1 MRMSRALRSLAYG
14 TGCLAGAAAHA
25 QQPDT
30 TPSPKVF
37 PLPPVSVSATRSTL
51 PLAKVPLS
59 VQIVDRRQISGARP
73 TWGLDEALTGVP
85 GVYVANRYNFSQDQR
100 ISIRGFGSRS
110 AFAVRGIKVL
120 LDGIPQTLPDGQG
133 QLTNVELGN
142 VDRIEVLR
150 GSASALFGNAAG
162 GVISLWTN
170 PVPPERVREDVRVVA
185 GRFGRRTGRTW
196 NKWQSTT
203 SVRVGAG
210 LAQVTASRLD
220 YEGERDHSAADL
232 RNVNARAQFPVGSAW
247 SLTGLLNVGD
257 DPRADNP
264 GSLTRAELLT
274 NPDTAPGL
282 NLNRNA
288 GKDVTQVQV
297 GGTLRR
303 RSVDGGEL
311 AFTVFG
317 LTRDLRNPITTAYI
331 DVGRTDYGARAIFT
345 RPLSLGPLK
354 QRLTAGFDFQRQRD
368 DRRNWSYLNTP
379 GDSATRSD
387 TVTLDQ
393 LERVT
398 EIGPFLQSALQLT
411 PRTTLTAGV
420 RYDWVRFDVRDRL
433 ITSTNPDDSG
443 DRLMR
448 SLSASLGI
456 ALNPS
461 DAVTLYGNAG
471 SSFET
476 PTTTE
481 LANRPD
487 TAGGFNRG
495 LEPQRAWSYE
505 VGARGRFAARVAY
518 SVALF
523 QADVRGE
530 LIPYEVAAPRFFYRN
545 AGSSRHRGVEL
556 GADVSAFEG
565 VSLNATWTY
574 SDYRFRRY
582 SFTTGGQTFTLD
594 GREMPGVPK
603 HWLHLTLR
611 GRPPATRGAWVE
623 VEQTYSSGYLV
634 GDTVSTSAAT
644 SRVAPWW
651 STSLRLGWE
660 GDGAGGRMGLAPFLG
675 VNNLFNHSYVSSV
688 VINAA
693 RGRYFEPAP
702 GRNLYLG
709 LSLGAGR

>member
-1 MRMSRALRSLAYG
+1 MRTSRALLFLAQVAG
-14 TGCLAGAAAHA
+14 WLAGVRAYA

-30 TPSPKVF
+30 TSTANAYA
-37 PLPPVSVSATRSTL
+37 LPAVTVSATRSTL

-59 VQIVDRRQISGARP
+59 VQVVEGRQISGARP
-73 TWGLDEALTGVP
+73 TWGLDEALTSVP

-162 GVISLWTN
+162 GVISLWTD
-170 PVPPERVREDVRVVA
+170 PVPPARATEDVRFVA
-185 GRFGRRTGRTW
+185 GRFDRRTGRTW

-203 SVRVGAG
+203 GMRIGTG
-210 LAQVTASRLD
+210 LAQVIASRLD

-232 RNVNARAQFPVGSAW
+232 RNLNTRVTFPVARAW
-247 SLTGLLNVGD
+247 LLTGVLDVGD

-264 GSLTRAELLT
+264 GSLTRSELLA
-274 NPDTAPGL
+274 NPDTVPAL

-288 GKDVTQVQV
+288 GKDVTQVQ
-297 GGTLRR
+297 GGATLRR
-303 RSVDGGEL
+303 SLSDGGAL

-317 LTRDLRNPITTAYI
+317 LTRDLKNPITTAYI
-331 DVGRTDYGARAIFT
+331 EVARVDYGARATLT
-345 RPLSLGPLK
+345 RPLSLGSLR
-354 QRLTAGFDFQRQRD
+354 QHLTAGFDFQRQRD

-398 EIGPFLQSALQLT
+398 EIGPFVQSALELT

-420 RYDWVRFDVRDRL
+420 RYDWVKFDVRDRL

-443 DRLMR
+443 GRLMR
-448 SLSASLGI
+448 SFSGSLGL
-456 ALNPS
+456 ALNPT
-461 DAVTLYGNAG
+461 DALTVYGNLG

-487 TAGGFNRG
+487 TSGGFNRS
-495 LEPQRAWSYE
+495 LAPQRALNYE
-505 VGARGRFAARVAY
+505 VGARGRCGGRVTY

-523 QADVRGE
+523 QADLRGE
-530 LIPYEVAAPRFFYRN
+530 LIPYEIAAPRFFYRN

-556 GADVSAFEG
+556 GTDLSVFAG
-565 VSLNATWTY
+565 VSLNVTWTY
-574 SDYRFRRY
+574 SDFRFRHY
-582 SFTTGGQTFTLD
+582 SFTTAGQTFTLD
-594 GREMPGVPK
+594 GREMPGVPR
-603 HWLHLTLR
+603 HWLHLTAHA
-611 GRPPATRGAWVE
+611 RPRSARGAWVE
-623 VEQTYSSGYLV
+623 IEQTYSSDYLV
-634 GDTVSTSAAT
+634 GDTVNTSAAT

-651 STSLRLGWE
+651 STALRLGW
-660 GDGAGGRMGLAPFLG
+660 DGEVGPTRVAPFLG

-709 LSLGAGR
+709 LSVGAGR

>member
-1 MRMSRALRSLAYG
+1 
-14 TGCLAGAAAHA
+14 
-25 QQPDT
+25 
-30 TPSPKVF
+30 
-37 PLPPVSVSATRSTL
+37 VSATRSTL
-51 PLAKVPLS
+51 PLAKLPLS
-59 VQIVDRRQISGARP
+59 VQVVERRQISGARP

-162 GVISLWTN
+162 GVISLWTH
-170 PVPPERVREDVRVVA
+170 PVPPERVREEARFVA
-185 GRFGRRTGRTW
+185 GRFRGPSARTW

-203 SVRVGAG
+203 SVRLGEG
-210 LAQVTASRLD
+210 LAQLTASRLD

-232 RNVNARAQFPVGSAW
+232 RNLNARIQFPVGSAW
-247 SLTGLLNVGD
+247 SLTGLLDVGD

-264 GSLTRAELLT
+264 GSLTRAELDA
-274 NPDTAPGL
+274 NRDTAPAL

-288 GKDVTQVQV
+288 GKDVTQVQA

-303 RSVDGGEL
+303 TWVDGGEL

-331 DVGRTDYGARAIFT
+331 DVGRTDYGARATLT
-345 RPLSLGPLK
+345 RALSLGPLK
-354 QRLTAGFDFQRQRD
+354 HRLTAGFDLQHQRD

-398 EIGPFLQSALQLT
+398 EIGPFVQSAVELT
-411 PRTTLTAGV
+411 PRTTVTAGV

-433 ITSTNPDDSG
+433 ITSANPDDSG

-448 SLSASLGI
+448 SLSGSLGI
-456 ALNPS
+456 ALNPT
-461 DAVTLYGNAG
+461 DDVTVYGNVA

-495 LEPQRAWSYE
+495 LGPQRALTYE
-505 VGARGRFAARVAY
+505 VGARGRLGARVAY

-523 QADVRGE
+523 QAEVRGE
-530 LIPYEVAAPRFFYRN
+530 LIPYEIAAPRFFYRN

-556 GADVSAFEG
+556 GTDLSVSDG
-565 VSLNATWTY
+565 VTLNATWTY
-574 SDYRFRRY
+574 SDYRFRHY
-582 SFTTGGQTFTLD
+582 SFTSAGQAFTLD

-611 GRPPATRGAWVE
+611 VRPSPTPRPGGMGAWVE
-623 VEQTYSSGYLV
+623 VEQSYSSGYLI

-651 STSLRLGWE
+651 STTLRLGWE
-660 GDGAGGRMGLAPFLG
+660 GEVGQVRLAPFLG
-675 VNNLFNHSYVSSV
+675 INNLFDHSYVSSV

-702 GRNLYLG
+702 GRNVYVG
-709 LSLGAGR
+709 LSIGAGR